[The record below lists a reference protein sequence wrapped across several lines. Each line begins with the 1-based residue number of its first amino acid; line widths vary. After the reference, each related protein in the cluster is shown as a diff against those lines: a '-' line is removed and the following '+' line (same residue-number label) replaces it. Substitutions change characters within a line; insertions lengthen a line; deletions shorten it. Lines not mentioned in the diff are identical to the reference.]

1 MFFNVII
8 CISIYILEIGD
19 YNTNFTNY
27 TMLRGPLGKA
37 KYKPKFSGHDTF
49 PFRYAWL
56 TKIVHY
62 LEDGNLKTIKEFD
75 KHKLKTMSEFG
86 VGLNMVKS
94 LRHWSQVTKICDKN
108 FVLTD
113 FGKFIFSKKKAA
125 DPYLEKTETLWLLH
139 WMLASDY
146 NLTTWYYIFNYH
158 PSIIVNREQII
169 NELVSVG
176 KFSKWKGIS
185 PNTIKRDVDCFI
197 RTYLVTHK
205 KGEITEDSIECP
217 LAELGLLQQTYTK
230 NEFEIHK
237 GPKSSLT
244 QGIFEFALSDYWSKQ
259 SNQIITFEKLMY
271 DFGSPGKVFQLD
283 EKSLEKYL
291 DNMERGQNQ
300 IFKFDKGAGGLRQ
313 ITKLKQINQKE
324 LLKNCYRKAA

>member
-1 MFFNVII
+1 
-8 CISIYILEIGD
+8 
-19 YNTNFTNY
+19 
-27 TMLRGPLGKA
+27 MLRGPLGKA

-56 TKIVHY
+56 TKIAHY
-62 LEDGNLKTIKEFD
+62 LEDGDLKKIKEFD
-75 KHKLKTMSEFG
+75 KYKLETMSEFG

-108 FVLTD
+108 FMLTN

-125 DPYLEKTETLWLLH
+125 DPYLEKSETLWLLH
-139 WMLASDY
+139 WMLASDHT
-146 NLTTWYYIFNYH
+146 LTTWYYIFNYH
-158 PSIIVNREQII
+158 PSIIVNREQVI

-217 LAELGLLQQTYTK
+217 LAELGLLQQTYSK
-230 NEFEIHK
+230 NEFELHK

-244 QGIFEFALSDYWSKQ
+244 QGIFEFALNDYWSKQ

-283 EKSLEKYL
+283 EKSLEGYL
-291 DNMERGQNQ
+291 DNMERAQNR

-313 ITKLKQINQKE
+313 ITKLKEINQKE
-324 LLKNCYRKAA
+324 LLKNCYKKVA